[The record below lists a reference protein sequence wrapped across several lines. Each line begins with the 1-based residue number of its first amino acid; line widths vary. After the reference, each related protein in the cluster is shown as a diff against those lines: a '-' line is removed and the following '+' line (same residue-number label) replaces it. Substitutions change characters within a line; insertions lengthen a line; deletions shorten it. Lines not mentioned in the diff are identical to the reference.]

1 MTTLFAPMP
10 TAAPATGPAGPATAR
25 RARFALARRLVR
37 PESVL
42 LVSGAALVPW
52 LYVLA
57 RTLPS
62 TARVGHWNV
71 AWVGLDALEAL
82 GLLSTAALRRRG
94 DDRHRLTAAATG
106 ALLVVDA
113 WFDTVTAAPGGEL
126 AAAVAM
132 ALCAELPLAAVCT
145 ALALGRERRPTAA
158 VTTDPVTTDQPATD
172 QPATDRPTTD
182 PVTTDRLTPGRRPTR
197 R

>member
-1 MTTLFAPMP
+1 MTALCSPTP
-10 TAAPATGPAGPATAR
+10 TAAPATGPGKSR
-25 RARFALARRLVR
+25 RTRPALARRLVR
-37 PESVL
+37 PQSAL
-42 LVSGAALVPW
+42 LVSGVALVPW

-132 ALCAELPLAAVCT
+132 ALGAELPLAAVCT
-145 ALALGRERRPTAA
+145 ALALGRERRTAR
-158 VTTDPVTTDQPATD
+158 DDL
-172 QPATDRPTTD
+172 
-182 PVTTDRLTPGRRPTR
+182 RLIPGRRPTR

>member
-1 MTTLFAPMP
+1 MPDNERARKEIRPMTALYAPTP
-10 TAAPATGPAGPATAR
+10 TAAPATGPAGSTTAR
-25 RARFALARRLVR
+25 RARCAPLRRIR
-37 PESVL
+37 PEPVL

-113 WFDTVTAAPGGEL
+113 WFDTVTAASGGEL

-145 ALALGRERRPTAA
+145 ALALGRERRTVGA
-158 VTTDPVTTDQPATD
+158 
-172 QPATDRPTTD
+172 DR
-182 PVTTDRLTPGRRPTR
+182 RLTPGRRPTR

>member
-1 MTTLFAPMP
+1 MTTLFAPTP
-10 TAAPATGPAGPATAR
+10 TAAPATAPAGPTTAR
-25 RARFALARRLVR
+25 KARFALLLRRIR

-42 LVSGAALVPW
+42 LASGAALVPW

-57 RTLPS
+57 RTVPS
-62 TARVGHWNV
+62 TAQVGHWNA

-126 AAAVAM
+126 AVAVAM
-132 ALCAELPLAAVCT
+132 AACAELPLAALCT
-145 ALALGRERRPTAA
+145 ALALGRGRRTVRDDPRLTLARRLTPARRPT
-158 VTTDPVTTDQPATD
+158 TE
-172 QPATDRPTTD
+172 
-182 PVTTDRLTPGRRPTR
+182 
-197 R
+197 

>member
-1 MTTLFAPMP
+1 MPGTTGRARKEIRAMTTLFAPTTATGSA
-10 TAAPATGPAGPATAR
+10 TAAPTGPGTSR
-25 RARFALARRLVR
+25 RTRLTLARRLVR

-42 LVSGAALVPW
+42 LLSGAALVPW

-126 AAAVAM
+126 VAAVAM

-145 ALALGRERRPTAA
+145 ALALGGERRT
-158 VTTDPVTTDQPATD
+158 VRE
-172 QPATDRPTTD
+172 DR
-182 PVTTDRLTPGRRPTR
+182 RFTPGRRPTR

>member
-1 MTTLFAPMP
+1 MTDTGGGADQAGGVPGTTDRARKEIRAMTALCSPTP
-10 TAAPATGPAGPATAR
+10 TAAPATGPGKSR
-25 RARFALARRLVR
+25 RTRPALARRLVR
-37 PESVL
+37 PQSAL
-42 LVSGAALVPW
+42 LVSGVALVPW

-132 ALCAELPLAAVCT
+132 ALGAELPLAAVCT
-145 ALALGRERRPTAA
+145 ALALGRERRTAR
-158 VTTDPVTTDQPATD
+158 DDL
-172 QPATDRPTTD
+172 
-182 PVTTDRLTPGRRPTR
+182 RLIPGRRPTR